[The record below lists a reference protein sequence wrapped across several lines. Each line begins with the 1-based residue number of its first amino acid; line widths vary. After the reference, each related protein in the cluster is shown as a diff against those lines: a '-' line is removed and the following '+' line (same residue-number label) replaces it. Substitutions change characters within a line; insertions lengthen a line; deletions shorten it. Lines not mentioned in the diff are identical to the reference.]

1 MAEPAPAPDTA
12 DRALA
17 AIVGMLT
24 DIQLAV
30 LATASTIQVFTGPHL
45 VDMITLTLAL
55 TPSLIRLVRRGRRID
70 GAWGWVQVAL
80 DVVTAVA
87 VLATI
92 GSDSLVLVFIATGIA
107 LGGLERGLVGALL
120 PTGVLAGVHL
130 LAVAG
135 LTADAGPSAGL
146 LVVVVR
152 VGLLGV
158 AAFGSLRLREVII
171 QREQLSRAYVALER
185 QRLQEAERAR
195 LAREMHD
202 SLAKSL
208 HGVRLIAGNLATRL
222 ESEHHPLSGQAEL
235 LAASVQH
242 GLAEARRIIHDLRE
256 TPIGSLYEHLD
267 QAVSAWS
274 AAHGVEAE
282 LVLPPTEPDLSLA
295 VREELA
301 KSVAELLENIA
312 RHAGAHRVT
321 VTLSQEDD
329 TLALTVVDDGCG
341 MPEPD
346 LHALYRAGHFGL
358 VGVNERLARVKG
370 RLEVSGG
377 PGGGTTVSLRVP
389 MAASPDADP
398 AEVDGAATGVVPLH
412 VDDGLSDGFPERA
425 SVVALRARRPGR
437 GRTRPQGVCR
447 G

>member
-1 MAEPAPAPDTA
+1 LADPAPLPDTA
-12 DRALA
+12 ERALA
-17 AIVGMLT
+17 AIVGVLT

-30 LATASTIQVFTGPHL
+30 LATASLIQVLTGPNL
-45 VDMITLTLAL
+45 VDLMTLTLAL
-55 TPSLIRLVRRGRRID
+55 TPSLVRLVRRGRRVD
-70 GAWGWVQVAL
+70 GFWGWAQAAL

-107 LGGLERGLVGALL
+107 LCGLERGLVGALL
-120 PTGVLAGVHL
+120 STGVLAGVHL

-135 LTADAGPSAGL
+135 LTADPGPSAGL

-152 VGLLGV
+152 VGLLAV
-158 AAFGSLRLREVII
+158 AAVGSLRLREVIL
-171 QREQLSRAYVALER
+171 QREQLSRAYLALEQR
-185 QRLQEAERAR
+185 RLQEVERTR

-222 ESEHHPLSGQAEL
+222 ESEGHPLSGQAEL

-267 QAVSAWS
+267 RTTSAWS
-274 AAHGVEAE
+274 AAHGIESD
-282 LVLPPTEPDLSLA
+282 LVLPPGEPELPLA

-301 KSVAELLENIA
+301 KSVAELLENVA

-321 VTLSQEDD
+321 VTLSLGDGD
-329 TLALTVVDDGCG
+329 LALTVVDDGRG
-341 MPEPD
+341 MPAPD
-346 LHALYRAGHFGL
+346 LHALYRAGHYGL
-358 VGVNERLARVKG
+358 VGVSERMARIKG
-370 RLEVSGG
+370 LLEVSSG
-377 PGGGTTVSLRVP
+377 PGGGTTVSLRVMP
-389 MAASPDADP
+389 SSTVPDADGT
-398 AEVDGAATGVVPLH
+398 DGGTTGVVPAGGDPAL
-412 VDDGLSDGFPERA
+412 LEAA
-425 SVVALRARRPGR
+425 SVVALAARRPGR
-437 GRTRPQGVCR
+437 RTGGRRGACR